1 MVPSLRGR
9 DRYRQ
14 VVLLVRCA
22 LECLLFLCQPFL
34 DIAQGLDGINGLL
47 EVEPAG
53 IVGVELGEGVAVF
66 VAFFE
71 VFVVVQA
78 TVVGGDTVEI
88 AHVDGFGAFLVGKQG
103 FVHLFAVADADDLDF
118 LFLAAKE
125 LTNGFRLGLDGAGR
139 GFFDEE
145 IAVFAMLE
153 GEEHQIHRFFQRH
166 DEPGHVGLG
175 DGDGVAG
182 FDLVDPQR
190 DNGATA
196 AHDVAV
202 AGAADFRLAGHPGL
216 GNGHL
221 FFNSLGHAHGV
232 DGIGGLVRGQTDNRL
247 YPGLNGGGEHIVG
260 ADDIGPHG
268 LHGEEL
274 AGGHLLQ
281 SGGVED
287 IIHPS
292 HGSPNRLQIPDIA
305 NVKLDFVR
313 HFRHPGLVLVAH
325 IVLLL
330 LVSREDADLAN
341 IRGEKA
347 V

>member
-22 LECLLFLCQPFL
+22 LECLLFLYQPFL

-53 IVGVELGEGVAVF
+53 IVGVELGEGIAAL

-71 VFVVVQA
+71 ILVVIQA
-78 TVVGGDTVEI
+78 TVVGGNTVEI
-88 AHVDGFGAFLVGKQG
+88 THVDGFGTFLVGKQG
-103 FVHLFAVADADDLDF
+103 FVHLFAVADANHFDV
-118 LFLAAKE
+118 LFLAAKQ
-125 LTNGFRLGLDGAGR
+125 LADGFRLGLDGAGG

-190 DNGATA
+190 DNGAPG
-196 AHDVAV
+196 AHNVAIP
-202 AGAADFRLAGHPGL
+202 GAADFRLAGHAGL

-232 DGIGGLVRGQTDNRL
+232 DGIGGLVGGQADN
-247 YPGLNGGGEHIVG
+247 GLHTELNSGSEHVVG

-274 AGGHLLQ
+274 AGRHLLQ
-281 SGGVED
+281 SSGVEN
-287 IIHPS
+287 IVHPG
-292 HGSPNRLQIPDIA
+292 HGSPNRL
-305 NVKLDFVR
+305 
-313 HFRHPGLVLVAH
+313 
-325 IVLLL
+325 
-330 LVSREDADLAN
+330 
-341 IRGEKA
+341 
-347 V
+347 